1 MRLPQM
7 LFHCPQAA
15 VGLEGPGLRTGL
27 PGDRDII
34 YVEAVCG
41 GWRQELSEL
50 EMFRDDKRQLM
61 AKITAMLFSHEG
73 S

>member
-1 MRLPQM
+1 M
-7 LFHCPQAA
+7 
-15 VGLEGPGLRTGL
+15 GLEGPGLRTGL

-61 AKITAMLFSHEG
+61 AMSNVILT
-73 S
+73 

>member
-1 MRLPQM
+1 M
-7 LFHCPQAA
+7 
-15 VGLEGPGLRTGL
+15 GLEGPGLRTGL

-61 AKITAMLFSHEG
+61 AKSQQCYSHVRGAEEHKD
-73 S
+73 

>member
-1 MRLPQM
+1 M
-7 LFHCPQAA
+7 LFHCPQVA

-27 PGDRDII
+27 PGDRDKI

-61 AKITAMLFSHEG
+61 AKSQLYYSHVRGAEEHKD
-73 S
+73 